1 MCFSKNLIQLRSKAG
16 FSQEQLA
23 AQLNVP
29 VETIVGWE
37 TGNSL
42 PDADKII
49 ILSALF
55 DVTTDQLLKN
65 LDGEKNQKPKNDV
78 FPIAGYIF
86 LILIAVGGYIST
98 FIIDP
103 IRLMVDTAS
112 GIRWDYVSGPGII
125 AVLMMVVPVAIFT
138 VIAICRLVGRFKSKK

>member
-1 MCFSKNLIQLRSKAG
+1 MG
-16 FSQEQLA
+16 
-23 AQLNVP
+23 VTT
-29 VETIVGWE
+29 ETISNWE

-42 PDADKII
+42 PEADKIL

-65 LDGEKNQKPKNDV
+65 LDGGKNQKPKNDV

-86 LILIAVGGYIST
+86 LILMAVGDYISA

-103 IRLMVDTAS
+103 IRLMVDTAL
-112 GIRWDYVSGPGII
+112 GIQWDYVSGPGII
-125 AVLMMVVPVAIFT
+125 AVLMMVIPSAIFA

>member
-1 MCFSKNLIQLRSKAG
+1 MAFSTNLIQLRSRAKL
-16 FSQEQLA
+16 SRQQLA
-23 AQLNVP
+23 DQLGVTT
-29 VETIVGWE
+29 ETISNWE

-42 PDADKII
+42 PEADKIL

-65 LDGEKNQKPKNDV
+65 DV

-86 LILIAVGGYIST
+86 LILMAVGGYISA

-103 IRLMVDTAS
+103 IRLMVDTAL
-112 GIRWDYVSGPGII
+112 GIQWDYVSGPGII
-125 AVLMMVVPVAIFT
+125 AVLMMVIPSAIFA